1 METAIGQEPAK
12 KVVARAGPAME
23 LAFGYPRN
31 FLDNRYV
38 YVVLSPR
45 AHGLSVGLNLTP
57 SRNCNFDCVYCEVNR
72 AVPVHGG
79 PLEVGVMAAE
89 LERTLAFVHSG
100 QIRRLSCFA
109 ATPPE
114 LLQLRHVALSGDGEP
129 TLSPKFAEVVR
140 EVVHLRALGRFP
152 FFEVV
157 LVTNGTGLDLP
168 SVQQGLKFFTKQDEI
183 WVKLD
188 AGTQGYM
195 ERVNRAKV
203 SLEQVT
209 ANILTL
215 ARQRP
220 VVIQSLFPSIQGEE
234 PPEAEVEAYG
244 HRLAGLKRDGAQIA
258 LVQVY
263 SAGRPSANETC
274 GHLPLKSL
282 SRIAQQVRRAT
293 GLTVEVF

>member
-1 METAIGQEPAK
+1 MSTAIGQEPGK
-12 KVVARAGPAME
+12 KVAAHPGPAME

-45 AHGLSVGLNLTP
+45 ARGLSVGLNLTP
-57 SRNCNFDCVYCEVNR
+57 SQTCNFDCVYCEVNR
-72 AVPVHGG
+72 AMPARADR
-79 PLEVGVMAAE
+79 LEVEVMAGE
-89 LERTLAFVHSG
+89 LERTLAFIQSG
-100 QIRRLSCFA
+100 QIRRQPCFA
-109 ATPPE
+109 STPAE
-114 LLQLRHVALSGDGEP
+114 LLELRHVALSGDGEP
-129 TLSPKFAEVVR
+129 TLCPQFAEVVR

-152 FFEVV
+152 FFELV

-168 SVQQGLKFFTKQDEI
+168 AVQQGLRFFTKQDEI

-188 AGTQGYM
+188 AGTQAYM
-195 ERVNRAKV
+195 DRVNRTKV
-203 SLEQVT
+203 SLDQVT
-209 ANILTL
+209 GNLLAL

-220 VVIQSLFPSIQGEE
+220 VVIQSLFPSIAGEE
-234 PPEAEVEAYG
+234 PPEAEIEAYG
-244 HRLAGLKRDGAQIA
+244 QRLAGLRRAGAHIS

-274 GHLPLKSL
+274 GHLPLRSL
-282 SRIAQQVRRAT
+282 SRIAQQVRKAT